1 MFALQRSAAEGGQVA
16 LPLTTGADE
25 QALLKGKLSD
35 KPVLPSCEANKK
47 EFGLA

>member
-1 MFALQRSAAEGGQVA
+1 MTKRIA

-25 QALLKGKLSD
+25 QALLKAKLSD
-35 KPVLPSCEANKK
+35 TPVLSSCEANKK